1 MYNLGSLNMKFTTV
15 LTTLVVSMCLLDI
28 VSCRSVTGGARI
40 TSASS
45 ALRSTEELRDVVTPQ
60 EKKVRLTA
68 AGSLSAEIQTSAIR
82 AVAKLLAT
90 CGIGVWSAKKVH
102 LCATYLITTFR
113 KEATFSWY
121 TFVHQN

>member
-1 MYNLGSLNMKFTTV
+1 MKFTTI
-15 LTTLVVSMCLLDI
+15 LTTLVVSMCLLEI
-28 VSCRSVTGGARI
+28 VSCHSLTGGTRI

-45 ALRSTEELRDVVTPQ
+45 VLRSTEELRDAMAPQ

-102 LCATYLITTFR
+102 LCATYLITTFH
-113 KEATFSWY
+113 KEASSSWY
-121 TFVHQN
+121 TFLHQN